1 MTPTGEFKAVYV
13 MAFEGMTA
21 SRTLKECEVT
31 DEASTEKSAALYWLA
46 LGAFAAALRAS

>member
-1 MTPTGEFKAVYV
+1 MTSTGEFKAVYV

-31 DEASTEKSAALYWLA
+31 DEAFTKNAQRSTGWLWV
-46 LGAFAAALRAS
+46 RSRRH